1 MKINRIRL
9 IFALLAL
16 LIYSSKS
23 FAHFFYLAPM
33 WISLELLN
41 RQKSYMQSRLFSLF
55 NNIFAYYT
63 IVVIVNRSRNA
74 QLGFVTEAVI
84 NVGEHFFYAIVIGL
98 KLTIY
103 LRIMT
108 VEISK
113 KQLVWIVTT
122 LNIIGF
128 FNEVF
133 QNALRGRFR
142 LHFIADAQKDMLVN
156 LIGSL
161 VFLVCALQYLRINQ
175 ERPQL
180 QIE

>member
-9 IFALLAL
+9 IFTLLAL

-23 FAHFFYLAPM
+23 TTHFFYLVPM
-33 WISLELLN
+33 WLSLELLN
-41 RQKSYMQSRLFSLF
+41 RQKSYIQSRLFGLF

-63 IVVIVNRSRNA
+63 IAVIVNRSRNA
-74 QLGFVTEAVI
+74 QFGFVTEAVI

-98 KLTIY
+98 KLAIY

-108 VEISK
+108 VEITK
-113 KQLVWIVTT
+113 KQLLWIVTT

-133 QNALRGRFR
+133 QNALRGRFH

-161 VFLVCALQYLRINQ
+161 VFLVCGLLYLKFNKRQ
-175 ERPQL
+175 PQF